1 MKLAYIWC
9 LLLLLESAHAQEF
22 SSNKEYV
29 APSRYWGISITPSLV
44 SKAIITGEK
53 HDYHVKSAPQFG
65 AEVLINYHYRFEQN
79 YSLIFGGGLNILG
92 YNFDY
97 DIPKD
102 QFDPPTT
109 ANITTNGAAS
119 REMNIIY
126 FRVPF
131 ELERIFSIQQNN
143 VWVVR
148 AGGSLLF
155 SVQQPEETSDAV
167 YYPNGG
173 SQNFL
178 NRYQNNNN
186 HGKPW
191 VSFQLVTGHRWIFRK
206 NSIQASLKLNY
217 CPTKFVDGEYHFNV
231 GSQPKQQG
239 RYGVTGS
246 YIGFSFE
253 YIFTKKV

>member
-1 MKLAYIWC
+1 MKLAYLWC
-9 LLLLLESAHAQEF
+9 LLLLFQGVRAQEF

-29 APSRYWGISITPSLV
+29 APSRYWGISLTPSLV
-44 SKAIITGEK
+44 TKAILTGGK
-53 HDYHVKSAPQFG
+53 DDYQVKADPQFG
-65 AEVLINYHYRFEQN
+65 AEILINYHYHFERN
-79 YSLIFGGGLNILG
+79 YSVIFGGGLNILG

-97 DIPKD
+97 DIPKNM
-102 QFDPPTT
+102 FDPPTA

-126 FRVPF
+126 FRIPF
-131 ELERIFSIQQNN
+131 ELERSFPNHQNN
-143 VWVVR
+143 EWVVL

-155 SVQQPEETSDAV
+155 SVQQPEEISDAL

-173 SQNFL
+173 SQPYL

-191 VSFQLVTGHRWIFRK
+191 VSFQLITGHRWIFRK
-206 NSIQASLKLNY
+206 NSIQASLKVNY
-217 CPTKFVDGEYHFNV
+217 SPTKFVDGEYHFNV
-231 GSQPKQQG
+231 GSQAERQG

-246 YIGFSFE
+246 YIGLSFE
-253 YIFTKKV
+253 YIFIKS